1 MFLGVVLLEHCDTLL
16 AFQTYCLWTD
26 TSDGIFRC
34 SLLFKRDI
42 QSQLFFF
49 FSQHSMLGRCLHLK
63 QDSKTMTSLASLLP
77 KKWKAIMLI
86 TFKVLHE
93 YEDTLPDF
101 VIVSNNTPK
110 SHYFLPAHSKHGSLL
125 SFKSQPQKLK
135 MFGLRGTIPKLV
147 STPWTHFLL
156 YSLKLLEC
164 WVV

>member
-1 MFLGVVLLEHCDTLL
+1 MST
-16 AFQTYCLWTD
+16 
-26 TSDGIFRC
+26 
-34 SLLFKRDI
+34 FKARQQNNDLI
-42 QSQLFFF
+42 
-49 FSQHSMLGRCLHLK
+49 
-63 QDSKTMTSLASLLP
+63 SKSSAKE
-77 KKWKAIMLI
+77 KKKE

-147 STPWTHFLL
+147 STP
-156 YSLKLLEC
+156 
-164 WVV
+164 